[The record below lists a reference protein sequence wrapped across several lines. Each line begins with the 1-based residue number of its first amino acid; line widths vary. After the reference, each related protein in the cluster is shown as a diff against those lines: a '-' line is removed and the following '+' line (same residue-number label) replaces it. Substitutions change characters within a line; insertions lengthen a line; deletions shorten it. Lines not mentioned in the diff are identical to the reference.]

1 MSHRSK
7 RYEAARQLVDPTK
20 RYPLADAVA
29 LAKQMAGDKGSQ
41 TLELHFKLGV
51 NPKKAD
57 ELVRGTA
64 DLPHGTGQTVRVA
77 AFVTADQEAAVKAA
91 GADLVGGEDLVK
103 DLQAKEK
110 IDFDVAV
117 AMPQLM
123 KALAPVAKLLG
134 QAGVMPN
141 PKDET
146 ISSTPAQVVERF
158 KKGRV
163 QFRTDDTGNV
173 HLPLG
178 KAAFTPEQLTENLQ
192 VALDAVKRA
201 KPSAAK
207 GTYFVSA
214 TLSTTFGPGI
224 PLAV

>member
-7 RYEAARQLVDPTK
+7 RYAAARKLVDPTK

-29 LAKQMAGDKGSQ
+29 LAKQMAGDKDSQ
-41 TLELHFKLGV
+41 TVELHFKLGV
-51 NPKKAD
+51 HPQKAD
-57 ELVRGTA
+57 EIVRGTA

-77 AFVTADQEAAVKAA
+77 AFVTADQAAAVKAA

-103 DLQAKEK
+103 DLQVKEK

-123 KALAPVAKLLG
+123 KALAPVAKRLG

-158 KKGRV
+158 KRGRV

-201 KPSAAK
+201 KPAAAK
-207 GTYFVSA
+207 GTYVVSA

>member
-7 RYEAARQLVDPTK
+7 RYQAAKKLVDPTK
-20 RYPLADAVA
+20 RYALSEAVA
-29 LAKQMAGDKGSQ
+29 LAQQVAGDKIQ
-41 TLELHFKLGV
+41 TVELHFKLGV
-51 NPKKAD
+51 NPKKA
-57 ELVRGTA
+57 EEIVRGSA
-64 DLPHGTGQTVRVA
+64 DLPHGSGKVLRVA
-77 AFVTADQEAAVKAA
+77 AFVTPDQEAAVKAA
-91 GADLVGGEDLVK
+91 GADQVGGEDLIK
-103 DLQAKEK
+103 ELKAEEK

-123 KALAPVAKLLG
+123 KFLAPVAKLLG

-141 PKDET
+141 PKDGT
-146 ISSTPAQVVERF
+146 ISSTPAKLVEQL

-163 QFRTDDTGNV
+163 QFRTDDTGNL

-178 KAAFTPEQLTENLQ
+178 KTNFTPEQLAQNLDA
-192 VALDAVKRA
+192 ALEAVKRA
-201 KPSAAK
+201 KPTASK
-207 GTYFVSA
+207 GTFLVSA